1 MTSGIECKA
10 LLLSLIIGVAAFNIV
25 ASLVMVVT
33 DKIREIG
40 ILRAMGLTAKDITRI
55 FVLQGVVIGFIG
67 TALGTILGLIL
78 SLLLKRYKFI
88 TLPGDVYFV
97 DKLPVDLNLPDVD
110 GTDGLARL
118 RARLSDTPIVVI
130 SSYDDDSVV
139 SRVLRSGAVGFIS
152 KKSGGSELEAAL
164 RQIWNGETCVPAG
177 YRAVA
182 EASGDEAPEDAV
194 ARMKLLTPQQ
204 LRILMLVSDGRL
216 NKQIAGDLSIAET
229 TVKAHLTVIMRKLK
243 VQSRTQA
250 ALIAQRAQLE
260 QFRI

>member
-1 MTSGIECKA
+1 MTNTEPMPRQFLVIDDHPLFCDA
-10 LLLSLIIGVAAFNIV
+10 LSMTLRSFDDRTQVATANSLADGVAVLEGGVSPDIV
-25 ASLVMVVT
+25 
-33 DKIREIG
+33 
-40 ILRAMGLTAKDITRI
+40 
-55 FVLQGVVIGFIG
+55 
-67 TALGTILGLIL
+67 
-78 SLLLKRYKFI
+78 LL
-88 TLPGDVYFV
+88 
-97 DKLPVDLNLPDVD
+97 DLNLPDVD

-250 ALIAQRAQLE
+250 ALIAQRAQMGSVLRE
-260 QFRI
+260 A

>member
-1 MTSGIECKA
+1 MPRQFLVIDDHPLFCDALSMTLRSFDDRTQVATANSLSDGLAVLAGGVSPDIV
-10 LLLSLIIGVAAFNIV
+10 LL
-25 ASLVMVVT
+25 
-33 DKIREIG
+33 
-40 ILRAMGLTAKDITRI
+40 
-55 FVLQGVVIGFIG
+55 
-67 TALGTILGLIL
+67 
-78 SLLLKRYKFI
+78 
-88 TLPGDVYFV
+88 
-97 DKLPVDLNLPDVD
+97 DLNLPDVD

-118 RARLSDTPIVVI
+118 RKTLADTPIVVI

-182 EASGDEAPEDAV
+182 EAPGDQAPEDAV
-194 ARMKLLTPQQ
+194 ARMDLLTPQQ

-216 NKQIAGDLSIAET
+216 NKQIGGDLSIAET

-250 ALIAQRAQLE
+250 ALIAQRAQMGSVLRE
-260 QFRI
+260 A

>member
-1 MTSGIECKA
+1 MTNTEPMPRQFLVIDDHPLFCDA
-10 LLLSLIIGVAAFNIV
+10 LSMTLRSFDDRTQVATANSLADGVAVLEGGVSPDIV
-25 ASLVMVVT
+25 
-33 DKIREIG
+33 
-40 ILRAMGLTAKDITRI
+40 
-55 FVLQGVVIGFIG
+55 
-67 TALGTILGLIL
+67 
-78 SLLLKRYKFI
+78 LL
-88 TLPGDVYFV
+88 
-97 DKLPVDLNLPDVD
+97 DLNLPDVD

-182 EASGDEAPEDAV
+182 EASEDEAPEDAV

-250 ALIAQRAQLE
+250 ALIAQRAQMGSVLRE
-260 QFRI
+260 A

>member
-1 MTSGIECKA
+1 MPSPPDNGRRDILARTRYLAYMTNQEPMPRQFLVIDDHPLFCDA
-10 LLLSLIIGVAAFNIV
+10 LSMTLRSFDDSTRVATANSLTDGLAVLDTGVSPDIVLL
-25 ASLVMVVT
+25 
-33 DKIREIG
+33 
-40 ILRAMGLTAKDITRI
+40 
-55 FVLQGVVIGFIG
+55 
-67 TALGTILGLIL
+67 
-78 SLLLKRYKFI
+78 
-88 TLPGDVYFV
+88 
-97 DKLPVDLNLPDVD
+97 DLNLPDVD

-118 RARLSDTPIVVI
+118 RAKLADTPIVVI

-152 KKSGGSELEAAL
+152 KKSGGSDLEAAL
-164 RQIWNGETCVPAG
+164 RQVWNGETCVPPG

-182 EASGDEAPEDAV
+182 ESADEEAPEASV
-194 ARMKLLTPQQ
+194 ERMRSLTPQQ

-250 ALIAQRAQLE
+250 ALIAQRAQLSSILRE
-260 QFRI
+260 A